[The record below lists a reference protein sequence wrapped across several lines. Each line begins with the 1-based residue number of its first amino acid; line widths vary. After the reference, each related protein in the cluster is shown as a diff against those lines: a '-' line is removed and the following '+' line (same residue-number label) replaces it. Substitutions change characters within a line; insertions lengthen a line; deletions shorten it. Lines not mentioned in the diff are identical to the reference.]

1 MKAAQLVAPKRFE
14 IVDVPAPNL
23 APQSLGAIIVKV
35 ELAGICGSDIPTF
48 AYEHPPTEYPFPPG
62 LSAHECI
69 GVISASRSPRLKE
82 GDPVIAIPE
91 ESNGLA
97 EYFLTTEGRTVPLLT
112 VPQKEQLLLSQPL
125 GTVLWACRKLPN
137 ILLKDIVVMGQG
149 PMGLLM
155 THVLSNLGAKTVV
168 ALDKLDY
175 RLLVS
180 KQMHATHTVNVD
192 KEDAIELVREVTE
205 GRMADLVV
213 EIVGHQQETLNQCL
227 HLVKR
232 GGTILAF
239 GVPDDEVYR
248 FDFGRFYRQN
258 LTLIGSVGPEMQND
272 IPLAMDMIVQGR
284 VNVSPIISHKLP
296 FDRVQR
302 GFEIFTRRTDG
313 AIKVVL
319 NYDGM

>member
-1 MKAAQLVAPKRFE
+1 MKAAQLIAPKRFE

-23 APQSLGAIIVKV
+23 GPQSLGAIIVKV

-48 AYEHPPTEYPFPPG
+48 AYEHPPTEYPMPPG
-62 LSAHECI
+62 LSSHECI

-97 EYFLTTEGRTVPLLT
+97 EYFLTTEGRTVPLLP
-112 VPQKEQLLLSQPL
+112 VPKKEELLLSQPL

-137 ILLKDIVVMGQG
+137 MLLKDIVVMGQG

-155 THVLSNLGAKTVV
+155 TQVLSNLGAKTVV

-175 RLLVS
+175 RLQVS

-192 KEDAIELVREVTE
+192 KEDAVELVREVTE

-258 LTLIGSVGPEMQND
+258 LTLIGSVGPEFQND

-302 GFEIFTRRTDG
+302 GFEIFTRQTDG

-319 NYDGM
+319 NYDEM